1 MSNSTYPVF
10 TTAAVRDASIPFL
23 HPSQGDTCV
32 ISTGTDA
39 GLYTYAG
46 PITGWCPPWNQPWGE
61 QVYLERTTNI
71 QVGDFVES
79 PADVGLS
86 VYFSPTLNRKYVA
99 RFKGTFLTDL
109 VNDAIDVKITLQSD
123 EGADYMITTC
133 ISRGDAFGLGTKT
146 PHAFTWKV
154 PQLTTRTPHHFSVL
168 ARQST
173 PEVALAGSLIA
184 SPANP
189 AYFTL
194 RDTGP
199 SGPPV

>member
-1 MSNSTYPVF
+1 MSRSTYPVF
-10 TTAAVRDASIPFL
+10 TTAAVRDASIL

-46 PITGWCPPWNQPWGE
+46 PITGWCQPWNQPWGE
-61 QVYLERTTNI
+61 QFYLQITANQ
-71 QVGDFVES
+71 QVADFVEG
-79 PADVGLS
+79 PGVINGLS
-86 VYFSPTLNRKYVA
+86 IDFSPTLHRQYVA

-109 VNDAIDVKITLQSD
+109 VGDAIDVKIQVQA
-123 EGADYMITTC
+123 ADVATYMTTTC

-146 PHAFTWKV
+146 PHAFTWHV
-154 PQLTTRTPHHFSVL
+154 PTLTTRTHFSVL

-173 PEVALAGSLIA
+173 PEVALAGSIIA
-184 SPANP
+184 SVLTP
-189 AYFTL
+189 AYFSL
-194 RDTGP
+194 QDVGP